1 MRDVDLRRLRKIVRT
16 GRQLLAYLVERRIT
30 PEQVKADYAIQWTV
44 TTPLYNIGEHT
55 YQLSKELKETYP
67 GIPWAQVSGMRHRLV
82 HNYED
87 TNWDIINIV
96 LFDELEAYIMQLEG
110 ILLDADNGDR

>member
-1 MRDVDLRRLRKIVRT
+1 MRDADLRRIRKIVQT
-16 GRQLLAYLVERRIT
+16 GRRLLTYLTERGIA

-55 YQLSKELKETYP
+55 YQISKELKETYP
-67 GIPWAQVSGMRHRLV
+67 GIPWTQVSGMRHRLV

-87 TNWDIINIV
+87 TNWDVINIV
-96 LFDELEAYIMQLEG
+96 LFDELAAYITQLES
-110 ILLDADNGDR
+110 ILSDANNADE

>member
-1 MRDVDLRRLRKIVRT
+1 MRDADLRRLKKIVQT
-16 GRQLLAYLVERRIT
+16 GHQLLSYLAEQKITSER
-30 PEQVKADYAIQWTV
+30 VKTDYAIQWTV

-67 GIPWAQVSGMRHRLV
+67 GIPWQQVSGMRHRLV

-96 LFDELEAYIMQLEG
+96 LFDELKAYITQLESV
-110 ILLDADNGDR
+110 LSDADNGDE